1 MLEIEESIPLSDDV
15 FRLLRDLIKDYCGM
29 YFDDNSKYLL
39 EKRLS
44 KRVKSH
50 HLNDFRDYYRLLLYD
65 KRKDEE
71 LSFIVDV
78 LTVNETYFFRE
89 MSQLKTLSEE
99 ILPELKNTNRES
111 KKIRIW
117 SAGCSTGEEPYTIA
131 MMALEQGFFLGWDV
145 EILGSDINQRVLQ
158 HARRGI
164 YRKNSFRTT
173 EEHYIEKYFTVEKN
187 LYKINDNVRRLVN
200 FSCLNL
206 LDPFK
211 VKFVGEMDVIL
222 CRNVLMYL
230 DLEARK
236 KVIRGFHERLI
247 DGRYLL
253 LGHAESLMNIST
265 AFMLK
270 HFKHDMV
277 YQKPPKLMVSMSA
290 ESLVKMPGLRLAEGN
305 KI

>member
-1 MLEIEESIPLSDDV
+1 MIEREETLPLSDDV
-15 FRLLRDLIKDYCGM
+15 FRLLRDLIRDYCGI
-29 YFDDNSKYLL
+29 YFDDGSKYLL
-39 EKRLS
+39 ERRLS
-44 KRVKSH
+44 KRVKTL

-65 KRKDEE
+65 KKRDEE
-71 LSFIVDV
+71 LLFIVDV

-99 ILPELKNTNRES
+99 ILPELKNTKRDIR
-111 KKIRIW
+111 KIRIW

-131 MMALEQGFFLGWDV
+131 MLILEQGHFFGWDV

-173 EEHYIEKYFTVEKN
+173 EEHFAEKYFTQENN
-187 LYKINDNVRRLVN
+187 LYKINDNVKQLVS

-211 VKFVGEMDVIL
+211 VKFVGNMDVIL
-222 CRNVLMYL
+222 CRNVLIYF
-230 DLEARK
+230 DHEARK
-236 KVIRGFHERLI
+236 KVIKSFHDRLA
-247 DGRYLL
+247 DGGYLL

-265 AFMLK
+265 AFTLK

-277 YQKPPKLMVSMSA
+277 YQKPPKLSMTMSND
-290 ESLVKMPGLRLAEGN
+290 SLVRMVWGN
-305 KI
+305 KG